1 MQSTSFSSPAI
12 LSEPEK
18 LVQQMTL
25 AEKIGQM
32 TQVEKGSLSG
42 ADVIAYAIGSVLSG
56 GGGNPTPNSP
66 AHWAAMVR
74 EFQEAAQQTRLRI
87 PLIYGS
93 DAVHGH
99 SNVVG
104 TVLFPHNIALG
115 ATRDATLVERIAR
128 ATAREMMATHV
139 HFNFAPAV
147 SVPQDIRWGRTY
159 EGYSQDTALVTEM
172 GTAYIRGLQDGDPRV
187 LASVKHFVADGG
199 TKWGTSLTFEWLAGF
214 TQAPGDSY
222 KIDQGDAQI
231 DEAELRA
238 IHLAPYKAAIEAGA
252 QNVMVSFS
260 GWNGTKMH
268 AHRYLITDVLKGELG
283 FNGFVISDW
292 MAVNQIDQDYSR
304 AIITAINAGIDMV
317 MVPYDYKE
325 FIELLTAAV
334 QAGQVPM
341 ARIDDAVTRILRV
354 KAWLG
359 MFDQPFGREE
369 LLPRVGSADHRAIA
383 REAVQKSLVLLKNN
397 QETLPLP
404 KDSYV
409 RIAGRGVDDIGM
421 QCGGWSVSWQGDLG
435 ATTIGTSILSGIR
448 QVAGTVDVEYD
459 ANAHFDSEVA
469 PYGIVV
475 VGEAPYAEGLG
486 DNGTLTLTE
495 ADAALVRRMRADC
508 DRLIV
513 VLLCGRPL
521 IVTEEIGLADAFVVA
536 WQPGTEAQGVA
547 DVLFGDV
554 PFTGK
559 LPHDWPRSIDQV
571 PLKALK
577 AHADGPLFPFGYGL

>member
-1 MQSTSFSSPAI
+1 MQSSPLSAQAI
-12 LSEPEK
+12 SVEPEK

-56 GGGNPTPNSP
+56 GGGNPTPNTP

-115 ATRDATLVERIAR
+115 ATRDAKLVERIAR
-128 ATAREMMATHV
+128 ATAREMMATNV
-139 HFNFAPAV
+139 HFNFAPAI

-159 EGYSQDTALVTEM
+159 EGFGQDTALVAEM
-172 GTAYIRGLQDGDPRV
+172 GTAYVHGLQDGDPRT
-187 LASVKHFVADGG
+187 LASIKHFVADGG
-199 TKWGTSLTFEWLAGF
+199 TKWGTSLTFEWLAGLS
-214 TQAPGDSY
+214 QAPGDSY
-222 KIDQGDAQI
+222 KIDQGDSQL

-260 GWNGTKMH
+260 SWNGTKMH
-268 AHRYLITDVLKGELG
+268 AHHYLITEVLKGELG

-292 MAVNQIDQDYSR
+292 MAVNQIDKDYSR

-341 ARIDDAVTRILRV
+341 SRIDDAVTRILRV

-359 MFDQPFGREE
+359 VFDQPFGRED
-369 LLPRVGSADHRAIA
+369 LLPSIGSAEHRAIA
-383 REAVQKSLVLLKNN
+383 REAVQKSLVLLKNER
-397 QETLPLP
+397 QTLPLP

-435 ATTIGTSILSGIR
+435 ATTMGTSILSGIR

-459 ANAHFDSEVA
+459 ANAHFDSEIA

-475 VGEAPYAEGLG
+475 IGETPYSEGIG

-495 ADAALVRRMRADC
+495 EDAAVVRRMRAAC

-521 IVTEEIGLADAFVVA
+521 LVSEEIGLADAFVVA

-577 AHADGPLFPFGYGL
+577 AHPDGPLFPFGYGL